1 MGNILNITNGDCAV
15 EIMQQAG
22 IAGEFLPWRD
32 VLHEGPVPETPS
44 LESLSKIRAGF
55 IAEKGWGELEAVS
68 QSFIERDEL
77 LASHRDYDKVI
88 LWFEHDLYDQLQ
100 LLQILDWFQEHKAEQ
115 VSLSL
120 ICTEQYLGLLTPDE
134 MASLFKYQAPVGHAQ
149 LKLAQQAWAAFRE
162 PTPAKW
168 SALLNQDTSALP
180 FLEGTIIRMLE
191 EFPSRYNG
199 LSRTEQQALSIIAA
213 GEQRPGKVFTSNQA
227 LEDRVFMGDT
237 GFWDILR
244 LFLTSSPPLITLP
257 AGKQLTLPSTP
268 DQALT
273 ITPEGKAV
281 LLGKR
286 NWLEIKAPDRWIGG
300 VHLTRDKVWTWD
312 GADGIEHRSP
322 DLGSAGEH
330 VKDNNNAD

>member
-32 VLHEGPVPETPS
+32 VLHEGPVPETSS
-44 LESLSKIRAGF
+44 LESLSKIRVGF

-68 QSFIERDEL
+68 KSFIERDEL
-77 LASHRDYDKVI
+77 LSSHHNYDKVI

-120 ICTEQYLGLLTPDE
+120 ICTEQYLGLLSPDE
-134 MASLFKYQAPVGHAQ
+134 MSSLFKYETPVDDAQ
-149 LKLAQQAWAAFRE
+149 LKLAKQAWAAFRE
-162 PTPAKW
+162 PTPEEW
-168 SALLNQDTSALP
+168 SALLQQDTSALP
-180 FLEGTIIRMLE
+180 FLEGAIIRMLE
-191 EFPSRYNG
+191 EFPSQFNG

-213 GEQRPGKVFTSNQA
+213 GEQRPGKVFGGNQT

-244 LFLTSSPPLITLP
+244 SFLTSSSPLVTLP
-257 AGKQLTLPSTP
+257 AGKRLTLPSTP
-268 DQALT
+268 DQALM

-281 LLGKR
+281 LSGKR

-300 VHLTRDKVWTWD
+300 VHLTRDNVWTWD
-312 GADGIEHRSP
+312 GADVIEHLP
-322 DLGSAGEH
+322 LLGA
-330 VKDNNNAD
+330 

>member
-1 MGNILNITNGDCAV
+1 MSNILNITNGDCAV

-55 IAEKGWGELEAVS
+55 IAEKGWGELKVVS

-77 LASHRDYDKVI
+77 LASHSDYDKVI

-134 MASLFKYQAPVGHAQ
+134 MASLFKYETPVSNAQ
-149 LKLAQQAWAAFRE
+149 LKLSQQAWAAFRDK
-162 PTPAKW
+162 TPEKW
-168 SALLNQDTSALP
+168 SALLQQDTSALP

-191 EFPSRYNG
+191 EFPSRFNG
-199 LSRTEQQALSIIAA
+199 LSRTEHQALSIIAA
-213 GEQRPGKVFTSNQA
+213 GEQRSGKVFGGNQT
-227 LEDRVFMGDT
+227 LEERVFMGDT

-244 LFLTSSPPLITLP
+244 SFLTSSPPLITLP

-273 ITPEGKAV
+273 ITSEGKAI
-281 LLGKR
+281 LSGKQ

-300 VHLTRDKVWTWD
+300 VHLTRDNVWTWG
-312 GADGIEHRSP
+312 GADGIKHLP
-322 DLGSAGEH
+322 LLGA
-330 VKDNNNAD
+330 